1 MFGYGRHKYTFENR
15 CKEEGKLLLGD
26 ETTKIFLNANGIK
39 NDVGP
44 RLKAVLD
51 YIAGRENKD
60 GFVMELEK
68 AVREAKHNREW
79 RHEYMTLMMRDQEN
93 IEKGIKQGRDEGLDT
108 GIRGMVSVLK
118 EMNVSDEEII
128 KKLKEK
134 FSLDDEKA
142 KKYL

>member
-1 MFGYGRHKYTFENR
+1 M
-15 CKEEGKLLLGD
+15 LMWLVPQ
-26 ETTKIFLNANGIK
+26 I
-39 NDVGP
+39 
-44 RLKAVLD
+44 
-51 YIAGRENKD
+51 
-60 GFVMELEK
+60 
-68 AVREAKHNREW
+68 
-79 RHEYMTLMMRDQEN
+79 MTLMMRDQEN

>member
-39 NDVGP
+39 NDVGQ

-68 AVREAKHNREW
+68 AVREAKRNREW

-134 FSLDDEKA
+134 ISLDDEKA

>member
-1 MFGYGRHKYTFENR
+1 
-15 CKEEGKLLLGD
+15 
-26 ETTKIFLNANGIK
+26 
-39 NDVGP
+39 
-44 RLKAVLD
+44 
-51 YIAGRENKD
+51 
-60 GFVMELEK
+60 
-68 AVREAKHNREW
+68 
-79 RHEYMTLMMRDQEN
+79 MTLMMRDLEN